1 MTAKRTR
8 KIRITATHTR
18 TLRLQAPGVNTYCAV
33 CACEVGTLSQA
44 DAAEF
49 LEIELLA
56 LQQFIGEGRLHPLH
70 TVSGSL
76 RVCQNSLF
84 CHRGPL

>member
-8 KIRITATHTR
+8 KIRITATRTR
-18 TLRLQAPGVNTYCAV
+18 TLRLQAQAVNTYCPA
-33 CACEVGTLSQA
+33 CASEVGTLNMA
-44 DAAEF
+44 EAAEF
-49 LEIELLA
+49 LEIELPA
-56 LQQFIGEGRLHPLH
+56 LYQFIAEGRLHPIS

-84 CHRGPL
+84 CKESNS